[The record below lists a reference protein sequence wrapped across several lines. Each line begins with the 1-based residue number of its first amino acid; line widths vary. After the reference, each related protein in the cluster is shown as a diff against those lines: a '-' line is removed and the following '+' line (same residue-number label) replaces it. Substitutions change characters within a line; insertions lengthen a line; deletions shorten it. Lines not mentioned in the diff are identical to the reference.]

1 MGGNTRSFPKAVNGD
16 KFPRC
21 CLFVLEHSDPIIL
34 VFGRLRKIKGSLRNL
49 NLNWPGNSQMNL
61 GSWNVR
67 ISYLTNPTYPCS
79 NGRHLSVSN
88 LLIMDHKSLDHG
100 PHSYATNLLD
110 LSGSSLPVCPQG
122 EAIGFNF

>member
-21 CLFVLEHSDPIIL
+21 CLFVLEHSDPITV
-34 VFGRLRKIKGSLRNL
+34 VFGRLRNFKGRLRDLNPNL
-49 NLNWPGNSQMNL
+49 ETPSELGELECLNQLFNK
-61 GSWNVR
+61 
-67 ISYLTNPTYPCS
+67 PTYPCS